1 MSPASAVMAPDLTRV
16 QARML
21 ALLSDG
27 QPHSRES
34 LHALLWDTDAPV
46 GNIHTHISTLRK
58 KLRPLGQWIV
68 CEYARRTIHYR
79 RIILY
84 AGSVSQPE
92 QPKDL
97 A

>member
-1 MSPASAVMAPDLTRV
+1 MPTLGAPMTELTRV

-27 QPHSRES
+27 QPHSREA

-79 RIILY
+79 RIVLY
-84 AGSVSQPE
+84 GDSVSPPE
-92 QPKDL
+92 PPKDL
-97 A
+97 T